1 MPMQGPV
8 SFTFVNTSLAAG
20 ASYAPLAG
28 PPPWQYQSPAQD
40 CLVEVIV
47 NAVAA
52 GGVIALYSGGDT
64 LQQESPISAG
74 GTVSVIPNVLNG
86 TVVTGRARRGALLS
100 VNIRNTTGGA
110 IAGIQGKVTLVP
122 VRGGR

>member
-1 MPMQGPV
+1 MMGPV
-8 SFTFVNTSLAAG
+8 SFTFAIPSLAAG
-20 ASYAPLAG
+20 ATAAPLSG
-28 PPPWQYQSPAQD
+28 PPPWQYQYPDQD

-47 NAVAA
+47 NAVAVGA
-52 GGVIALYSGGDT
+52 VVSLYSGGDT
-64 LQQESPISAG
+64 IQQESPISSG
-74 GTVSVIPNVLNG
+74 GTIGVIPNILNG
-86 TVVTGRARRGALLS
+86 TVVTGRARRSALLS